1 MGKSGEFGASLSG
14 AGQLRIFG
22 FRLRSPASKAMPM
35 TKRKAITAIG
45 LIITTTWIVG
55 AIAPANAEESQQVIE
70 GVRTTAYSGSVADN
84 GPYDAKDA
92 LGKHLQEGDVAS
104 AAADWSRYPVGTRFR
119 VVETGQEYV
128 IDDYGSALVGT
139 GTIDLYKRTDA
150 QVNRWGVRRVTIEIL
165 EWGSSERSL
174 EILRERG
181 HMKHIRQMVRALQD
195 QDSA

>member
-1 MGKSGEFGASLSG
+1 
-14 AGQLRIFG
+14 
-22 FRLRSPASKAMPM
+22 MPM

-45 LIITTTWIVG
+45 LFIAATWIVG
-55 AIAPANAEESQQVIE
+55 SVTSANAEESKQVIE

-92 LGKHLQEGDVAS
+92 LGKQLKEGDVAS

-139 GTIDLYKRTDA
+139 GTIDLYKKSDA

-174 EILRERG
+174 EILKERG